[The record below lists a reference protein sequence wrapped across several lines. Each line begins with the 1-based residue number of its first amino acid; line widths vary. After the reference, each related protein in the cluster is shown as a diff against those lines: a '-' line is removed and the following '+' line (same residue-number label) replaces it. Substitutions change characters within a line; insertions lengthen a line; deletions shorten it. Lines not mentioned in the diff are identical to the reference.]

1 VSSVAGLVREVSQST
16 QQDIIIPGLRIAGI
30 IVGALVLRWL
40 VHRAIARVVTRAT
53 TTSLRDR
60 FVERRRV
67 DGDDSATELLRE
79 RRRQRAETIGSILR
93 SCATAV
99 IFGVALVMVLS
110 EVHIDI
116 GPIIASA
123 GVVGV
128 ALGFGAQSL
137 VKDFLSGVFMILED
151 QYGVGDVID
160 TGSATGTVE
169 EVGLRVTRLRDGQ
182 GVVWYVRNGEIL
194 RIGNQSQGWSTAIV
208 DVSVAYDE
216 NLPAVQELIR
226 SVAADLA
233 DDEEWADQILED
245 PVVAGVESVTG
256 TAMTIRVIIRCR
268 PSEHLGVQRE
278 LRSRVKL
285 AFDREGVRVPPPVPP
300 YGPGPSAAGA
310 T

>member
-1 VSSVAGLVREVSQST
+1 MSAAGVIRELSTST
-16 QQDIIIPGLRIAGI
+16 QQDVLYPGLRIAGI
-30 IVGALVLRWL
+30 VVGALVLRWL
-40 VHRAIARVVTRAT
+40 VHRAISRVVTRAT
-53 TTSLRDR
+53 TTTLRDR
-60 FVERRRV
+60 FAERRRAG
-67 DGDDSATELLRE
+67 GDDAATATLHE
-79 RRRQRAETIGSILR
+79 RRRARAETIGSILR
-93 SCATAV
+93 SCASAL
-99 IFGVALVMVLS
+99 IFGLAFVMILN
-110 EVHIDI
+110 EVHINI
-116 GPIIASA
+116 APIIASA

-151 QYGVGDVID
+151 QYGVGDIVD

-216 NLPAVQELIR
+216 DLPVVQELIR
-226 SVAADLA
+226 RVAVEMSV
-233 DDEEWADQILED
+233 DEAWTDQILDD

-256 TAMTIRVIIRCR
+256 NAVTIRVVIRCR

-285 AFDREGVRVPPPVPP
+285 AVDREGVRVPPPVPP
-300 YGPGPSAAGA
+300 YAPPAR
-310 T
+310 